1 MTKFVYDFNEG
12 NGSMKDLLGGKGA
25 NLAEMTSLGLPV
37 PRGFTIST
45 EACIEY
51 LNSNRQ
57 LSKDLE
63 LEIFKHLKQ
72 LENKTNKSFNS
83 SSNLLL
89 VSVRSGARSSMPGMM
104 DTILNLGL
112 NDKNVEV
119 LAKATKNSAF
129 AYDCYRRL
137 LQMYGDV
144 VYGIDSHYFENYL
157 THYKS
162 KNNLIYDQDLTTDD
176 LKEIVKAFKGIYKK
190 VLNKEFPQNP
200 NIQLLEAVKAVFSS
214 WNNERARVYRSLN
227 DIPSDWGTAV
237 TVQEMVF
244 GNTGNES
251 GTGVLFTRNPT
262 TGEKE
267 IFGEYLMNAQGED
280 VVAGIRTPVP
290 ISELQIDNPN
300 IYLQI
305 ERICEQLEKH
315 YEDMQDIEFTIENN
329 QLFILQTR
337 DGKRTAKS
345 AFKIAVDLV
354 EEGYTTKEKMISKIN
369 PQSIDQLL
377 HPVFK
382 PTALDEATVISAVG
396 LPASPGAATG
406 KVYFDAETA
415 VEKSLAGQ
423 KVILVRHET
432 SPEDISGMNVS
443 EAIVTSRGGMTSHA
457 AVVARGMGKCC
468 VVGCE
473 ELEINE
479 KKRQIKYNGGIL
491 NEGEVISVD
500 GTTGII
506 YLGAVDKKA
515 TETDQSF
522 YTVME
527 WAREIADLKV
537 RMNAETIEDI
547 KAGLEFQAAGIGLA
561 RTEHMFFSKERLQEM
576 RKFILS
582 ARKTERLKAL
592 ENIMTYQITDFTKIF
607 EQTKDLPI
615 TIRLLDPPLHE
626 FLPHSEQEIEEV
638 AKQQGLTNTQLKQRI
653 SELNE
658 VNPMLGHRGCR
669 LAISYPELYLM
680 QVEAIMRSAAKLNKK
695 GINVKPEIMIP
706 LVGMVEELEQ
716 LTKKIKIHI
725 EKLLEELN
733 TNVEYEIGTMVE
745 LPRACLVADELAE
758 IADFFSFGTNDLT
771 QMTYGF
777 SRDDAGKFINQY
789 KSDQIL
795 EDDPFQTVD
804 KEGVGRLIE
813 TAVKLGRSTKEQM
826 DIGVCGELGGDPKS
840 IEFFYEVG
848 LDYVSC
854 SPFRVPIA
862 QLAAAQSTIKYDTIK
877 GEVFS

>member
-1 MTKFVYDFNEG
+1 M
-12 NGSMKDLLGGKGA
+12 
-25 NLAEMTSLGLPV
+25 
-37 PRGFTIST
+37 
-45 EACIEY
+45 
-51 LNSNRQ
+51 
-57 LSKDLE
+57 
-63 LEIFKHLKQ
+63 
-72 LENKTNKSFNS
+72 
-83 SSNLLL
+83 
-89 VSVRSGARSSMPGMM
+89 
-104 DTILNLGL
+104 
-112 NDKNVEV
+112 
-119 LAKATKNSAF
+119 
-129 AYDCYRRL
+129 
-137 LQMYGDV
+137 
-144 VYGIDSHYFENYL
+144 
-157 THYKS
+157 
-162 KNNLIYDQDLTTDD
+162 
-176 LKEIVKAFKGIYKK
+176 
-190 VLNKEFPQNP
+190 
-200 NIQLLEAVKAVFSS
+200 
-214 WNNERARVYRSLN
+214 
-227 DIPSDWGTAV
+227 
-237 TVQEMVF
+237 
-244 GNTGNES
+244 
-251 GTGVLFTRNPT
+251 
-262 TGEKE
+262 
-267 IFGEYLMNAQGED
+267 
-280 VVAGIRTPVP
+280 
-290 ISELQIDNPN
+290 QIDNPN

-382 PTALDEATVISAVG
+382 PTTLDEATVISAVG

-626 FLPHSEQEIEEV
+626 FYHIQS
-638 AKQQGLTNTQLKQRI
+638 KKLK
-653 SELNE
+653 
-658 VNPMLGHRGCR
+658 
-669 LAISYPELYLM
+669 
-680 QVEAIMRSAAKLNKK
+680 K
-695 GINVKPEIMIP
+695 
-706 LVGMVEELEQ
+706 
-716 LTKKIKIHI
+716 
-725 EKLLEELN
+725 
-733 TNVEYEIGTMVE
+733 
-745 LPRACLVADELAE
+745 
-758 IADFFSFGTNDLT
+758 
-771 QMTYGF
+771 
-777 SRDDAGKFINQY
+777 
-789 KSDQIL
+789 
-795 EDDPFQTVD
+795 
-804 KEGVGRLIE
+804 
-813 TAVKLGRSTKEQM
+813 
-826 DIGVCGELGGDPKS
+826 
-840 IEFFYEVG
+840 
-848 LDYVSC
+848 
-854 SPFRVPIA
+854 
-862 QLAAAQSTIKYDTIK
+862 
-877 GEVFS
+877 

>member
-1 MTKFVYDFNEG
+1 
-12 NGSMKDLLGGKGA
+12 
-25 NLAEMTSLGLPV
+25 
-37 PRGFTIST
+37 
-45 EACIEY
+45 
-51 LNSNRQ
+51 
-57 LSKDLE
+57 
-63 LEIFKHLKQ
+63 
-72 LENKTNKSFNS
+72 
-83 SSNLLL
+83 
-89 VSVRSGARSSMPGMM
+89 MPGMM

-725 EKLLEELN
+725 EKLFEELN

-758 IADFFSFGTNDLT
+758 TADFFSFGTNDLT

-804 KEGVGRLIE
+804 KDGVGRLIE

-840 IEFFYEVG
+840 IEFFHEVG

>member
-200 NIQLLEAVKAVFSS
+200 NIQLLEAVKAIFSS

-695 GINVKPEIMIP
+695 GISVKPEIMIP

-758 IADFFSFGTNDLT
+758 TADFFSFGTNDLT

-804 KEGVGRLIE
+804 KDGVGRLIE

-840 IEFFYEVG
+840 IEFFHEVG

>member
-695 GINVKPEIMIP
+695 GISVKPEIMIP

-804 KEGVGRLIE
+804 KDGVGRLIE

>member
-63 LEIFKHLKQ
+63 HEIFKHLKQ

-200 NIQLLEAVKAVFSS
+200 NIQLLEAVKAIFSS

-290 ISELQIDNPN
+290 ISELQINNPN

-758 IADFFSFGTNDLT
+758 TADFFSFGTNDLT

>member
-695 GINVKPEIMIP
+695 GISVKPEIMIP

-804 KEGVGRLIE
+804 KDGVGRLIE

-840 IEFFYEVG
+840 IEFFHEVG

>member
-176 LKEIVKAFKGIYKK
+176 LKEIVKAFKRIYKK

-758 IADFFSFGTNDLT
+758 TADFFSFGTNDLT

-804 KEGVGRLIE
+804 KDGVGRLIE

-840 IEFFYEVG
+840 IEFFHEVG